1 MIGSFVRLTV
11 TIAALILGLIVALFV
26 LKLFI
31 GAAVIAALAV
41 AVLFVVNL
49 IRSAAAPRSALPRV

>member
-1 MIGSFVRLTV
+1 VIGSFVRLTV

-31 GAAVIAALAV
+31 GAAVIAALGV

-49 IRSAAAPRSALPRV
+49 IRAAAAPRSALPRI